1 MSVRDER
8 VREPAIPADAV
19 TWSGS
24 GLDPDISPE
33 NAAFQAPR
41 IAKARGLPLD
51 ARSDIYSTG
60 VILYEMLTGS
70 KPYLGNTAVEVMEQ
84 HVSGRRAALPG
95 PCSALEPLLD
105 RLMAREREQRFPD
118 AASASAALR
127 EAIEVDWSD
136 EMPRAA
142 AGAA

>member
-1 MSVRDER
+1 VML
-8 VREPAIPADAV
+8 REDGSIVLIDFGIARPLEGAV
-19 TWSGS
+19 QNTAVGVLRGS
-24 GLDPDISPE
+24 PYYMSPE
-33 NAAFQAPR
+33 Q
-41 IAKARGLPLD
+41 ARGLPLD